1 VNRLNR
7 KVEYA
12 LMALKVM
19 STKTAGELT
28 SAKEVVDQVGCPFDA
43 TARVL
48 QQLAQKEILKSEQG
62 ARGGYLLNRDLN
74 RISVFDL
81 MEIVSGPMEVAK
93 CIHSEDG
100 CDLMQTCNITS
111 PIASFNRKVRDFYR
125 SVSVSEL
132 LEVKA

>member
-1 VNRLNR
+1 MNRLNR

-19 STKTAGELT
+19 ASKQKGELT
-28 SAKEVVDQVGCPFDA
+28 SAKEIVDQVGCPFDA

-48 QQLAQKEILKSEQG
+48 QVLAQKDILRSEHG
-62 ARGGYLLNRDLN
+62 ARGGYSLNRDLGK
-74 RISVFDL
+74 ISVFDL
-81 MEIVSGPMEVAK
+81 MESVTGPMEVAK
-93 CIHSEDG
+93 CIHSEGG
-100 CDLMQTCNITS
+100 CELLETCNITS
-111 PIASFNRKVRDFYR
+111 PITSFNRKVRDFYR